1 VEGEDMSGKKT
12 VNKKDVVEE
21 MVDIVRNLSEKF
33 AEALKEKRFKN
44 DPASLIEELVEG
56 LLLDQLN
63 DGSAFMTMVSRR

>member
-1 VEGEDMSGKKT
+1 MSGKKA

-21 MVDIVRNLSEKF
+21 IVDIVRNLSEKF
-33 AEALKEKRFKN
+33 VEALKEKRFKN

>member
-1 VEGEDMSGKKT
+1 MSGKKT